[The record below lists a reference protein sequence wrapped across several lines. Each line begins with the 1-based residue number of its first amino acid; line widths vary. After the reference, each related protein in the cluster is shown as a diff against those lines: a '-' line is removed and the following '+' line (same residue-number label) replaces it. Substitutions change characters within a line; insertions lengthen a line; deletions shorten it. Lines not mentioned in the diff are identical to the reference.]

1 MALAAP
7 PPTVVRAAC
16 RQVQGDL
23 GWGVGGQVSGHRAP
37 WVAHEGRC
45 PASTPEH
52 GGYAHAD
59 IEGQAERAS
68 GQEDDGPGQEHQSQ
82 LLFPAQRLPRR
93 PQRIKK
99 PRQPQLSNAKS
110 FQGLAAVA
118 VNVSRN
124 INQARCA
131 VQQVVLISKIWVV
144 LKDNYWR
151 PLRTLS

>member
-7 PPTVVRAAC
+7 PPTVVRAA
-16 RQVQGDL
+16 VAEL
-23 GWGVGGQVSGHRAP
+23 GWRVGGQVAGHRAP

-68 GQEDDGPGQEHQSQ
+68 GQEDEGPGQKHQSQ
-82 LLFPAQRLPRR
+82 LLLPAQRLPHR

-99 PRQPQLSNAKS
+99 PRQPV
-110 FQGLAAVA
+110 GLPFAQAVGHA
-118 VNVSRN
+118 PRETGNHGN
-124 INQARCA
+124 
-131 VQQVVLISKIWVV
+131 
-144 LKDNYWR
+144 DE
-151 PLRTLS
+151 

>member
-68 GQEDDGPGQEHQSQ
+68 GQEDEGPGQKHQSQ
-82 LLFPAQRLPRR
+82 LLLPAQRLPHR

-99 PRQPQLSNAKS
+99 PRQPV
-110 FQGLAAVA
+110 GLPFAQTVGHAP
-118 VNVSRN
+118 RETG
-124 INQARCA
+124 
-131 VQQVVLISKIWVV
+131 
-144 LKDNYWR
+144 NYGNDE
-151 PLRTLS
+151 